1 MSQVSIFLA
10 PIDLM
15 GAFYVKDQAKLATK
29 NIHRYTEAASWGTIW
44 EGEKAAEDAFD
55 LTNNPSRQ
63 YEREEFYGRQR
74 SVSVGDV
81 VDVDGELFLCA
92 SFGWRKL

>member
-1 MSQVSIFLA
+1 MSQVTIFLA
-10 PIDLM
+10 PIDLI
-15 GAFYVKDQAKLATK
+15 GAFYVQDHAKVATE
-29 NIHRYTEAASWGTIW
+29 NIHRYTEAASWGTAW
-44 EGEKAAEDAFD
+44 KGEKAAEDAFD

-63 YEREEFYGRQR
+63 YEREEFYGSQR